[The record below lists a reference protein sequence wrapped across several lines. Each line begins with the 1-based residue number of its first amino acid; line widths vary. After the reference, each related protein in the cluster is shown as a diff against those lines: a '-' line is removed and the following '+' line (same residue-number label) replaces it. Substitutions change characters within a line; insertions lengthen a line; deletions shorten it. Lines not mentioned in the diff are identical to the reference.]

1 MGMEKR
7 FPLEEPGMD
16 ATYDALEREKLRLLE
31 RAAEIEV
38 QQQRQRGLLAEGPHF
53 SDIEEAG
60 QKLGRLLSR
69 LSQSRLA
76 NEVAAREGVVRAC
89 PTCGEAC
96 SVEVVKRAVT
106 GLDGP
111 LEIMEPKA
119 HCPACRRDFF
129 PSA

>member
-1 MGMEKR
+1 
-7 FPLEEPGMD
+7 MD
-16 ATYDALEREKLRLLE
+16 AAYDALEHEKLRLLE
-31 RAAEIEV
+31 RVAEIEV
-38 QQQRQRGLLAEGPHF
+38 QQQRQQGLLDKVPHF
-53 SDIEEAG
+53 SEVEEAG
-60 QKLGRLLSR
+60 QKLGRFLSR

-76 NEVAAREGVVRAC
+76 NEVAAGEGVARAC

-96 SVEVVKRAVT
+96 SVEVVKRTVT

-129 PSA
+129 PST